1 MKKLIGALA
10 AISIIAEC
18 ALSAVPVFA
27 SSAEVQ
33 ADAEALTV
41 EDILSVPAN
50 DSGYLI
56 DNLDLDRITEGEINK
71 SPILWSSS
79 NENIISSQGIVK
91 RGDTTADVT
100 VTATIGSGDDVVTKD
115 FTFKVPSKN
124 ISVNGMPTAGDIIY
138 EDNFSDGVID
148 ESHISLLNHANSDIL
163 SEHDGKFEINRTEWI
178 TDGTEPGIQIK
189 NVSSGGKNAVYE
201 YTLDLTKG
209 SHYVRNAF
217 IPTNWAGYPL
227 FFTWQGAENPIYLQD
242 NKGMSDVVK
251 SGKMK
256 VTAYFDLANKQFSVW
271 LNNELAFENTA
282 FLGGSS
288 VDLFRIFTV
297 SKGNFDGRGRI
308 LVDNVKVY
316 KAEKSNIFK
325 DLEGID
331 ADMGGDIVSAADGTK
346 YITSDL
352 SFAKTSGENGS
363 VITYTTDN
371 PTAVNENGVVTRD
384 IVDRDVTVTVTA
396 KDESGNEMKKNFK
409 YVVPGKYHLISSGGP
424 IKGDKIENGT
434 IEKNQEAYITSWSEK
449 GDSVSFASNRDGS
462 NNEPGF
468 KYTYGAP
475 LTGKFIQ
482 KISFKSSSGGLRFV
496 LADNN
501 SNAIARIYQN
511 NDTLCISSGNTVI
524 NYGKATKN
532 TNTDIELLFDFDND
546 IPMITPYINGTKAA
560 DAFYIAT
567 GAANLSMI
575 TGTHICATTAEL
587 GYVWGVGATDVYS
600 LAAYKT
606 ADAASYPEIMKNDA
620 VFSNSAPTA
629 GENTATVS
637 IAKTTEG
644 KLSAN
649 VIYAI
654 YAADGTLKGV
664 SLKPVTLSPD
674 SHREYTL
681 SVTLDAVTGGETQKV
696 FLWDSA
702 EMPVNTEPF
711 PALQ

>member
-1 MKKLIGALA
+1 MKKLVGALA

-27 SSAEVQ
+27 AGAEVQ
-33 ADAEALTV
+33 ADADALTV
-41 EDILSVPAN
+41 EDILSVPV
-50 DSGYLI
+50 DGSGYLI
-56 DNLDLDRITEGEINK
+56 DNLDLDRIKEGEINK
-71 SPILWSSS
+71 SPISWSSS
-79 NENIISSQGIVK
+79 NESIISSQGIVK
-91 RGDTTADVT
+91 RGETTADVI
-100 VTATIGSGDDVVTKD
+100 VTATIGSGEDAVAKN
-115 FTFKVPSKN
+115 FNFKVPAKD
-124 ISVNGMPTAGDIIY
+124 ISVNGMPTAGEVIY
-138 EDNFSDGVID
+138 EDTFSDGVRD
-148 ESHISLLNHANSDIL
+148 EDHIALLNHVDSDIL

-178 TDGTEPGIQIK
+178 KDGPEPGIQIQ
-189 NVSSGGKNAVYE
+189 NVSSGGKNMVYE
-201 YTLDLTKG
+201 YTLDLTDG

-217 IPTNWAGYPL
+217 FSTDKNYYPL
-227 FFTWQGAENPIYLQD
+227 YFTWQGAKNPIYLKD

-282 FLGGSS
+282 FLGGST
-288 VDLFRIFTV
+288 VGFFRILTV
-297 SKGNFDGRGRI
+297 TAGNFDGRGRI

-331 ADMGGDIVSAADGTK
+331 ADMGGDIISAADGTK
-346 YITSDL
+346 YITSNL
-352 SFAKTSGENGS
+352 SFAKTAGANGS
-363 VITYTTDN
+363 EITYTTDD
-371 PTAVNENGVVTRD
+371 TAAVAENGVVTRD
-384 IVDRDVTVTVTA
+384 IVDRPVTVTVTA
-396 KDESGNEMKKNFK
+396 KDALGSEYVKNFK

-424 IKGDKIENGT
+424 IKGDKLPAGEVEWKKPETLVSYSSDGDVISFNADSGKCWGSENGFD
-434 IEKNQEAYITSWSEK
+434 YIYNTS
-449 GDSVSFASNRDGS
+449 
-462 NNEPGF
+462 
-468 KYTYGAP
+468 

-482 KISFKSSSGGLRFV
+482 KISFKSP
-496 LADNN
+496 
-501 SNAIARIYQN
+501 
-511 NDTLCISSGNTVI
+511 
-524 NYGKATKN
+524 GKAIRIRLFDKGYKYLEILQTDNLKVCGETYTVNGANVDPKN
-532 TNTDIELLFDFDND
+532 KNIDIELLIDIDNKTV
-546 IPMITPYINGTKAA
+546 TPYVNGTKMS
-560 DAFYIAT
+560 DKEINI
-567 GAANLSMI
+567 GNLYGIQVRAIHSGSYYWK
-575 TGTHICATTAEL
+575 GTTE
-587 GYVWGVGATDVYS
+587 VSS

-606 ADAASYPEIMKNDA
+606 ADVSSYPEIMKSDA
-620 VFSNSAPTA
+620 VFGNAAPTA
-629 GENTATVS
+629 GENTAAVS

-702 EMPVNTEPF
+702 EMPVKTEPF
-711 PALQ
+711 PVQ

>member
-27 SSAEVQ
+27 AGAEVQ

-71 SPILWSSS
+71 SPISWSSS
-79 NENIISSQGIVK
+79 NENIISRQGIVT

-100 VTATIGSGDDVVTKD
+100 VTAAIGSGDDVVTKG

-138 EDNFSDGVID
+138 DDTFSDGVID
-148 ESHISLLNHANSDIL
+148 ESHISLLDHANSDIL

-178 TDGTEPGIQIK
+178 KDRTEPGIQIQ
-189 NVSSGGKNAVYE
+189 NVSSDGENAVYE
-201 YTLDLTKG
+201 YTLDLTDG

-217 IPTNWAGYPL
+217 ISTDKNYYPL
-227 FFTWQGAENPIYLQD
+227 YFTWQGAENPIYLKD

-282 FLGGSS
+282 FLGGST
-288 VDLFRIFTV
+288 VGFFRIFTV
-297 SKGNFDGRGRI
+297 TAGNLDGRGRI
-308 LVDNVKVY
+308 LVDNIKVY

-371 PTAVNENGVVTRD
+371 TAAVDENGAVTRD

-424 IKGDKIENGT
+424 IKGDKLPAGEVKWANPETLVSYNNDGGVISFNANSGSSWGKENGFS
-434 IEKNQEAYITSWSEK
+434 YIYNT
-449 GDSVSFASNRDGS
+449 
-462 NNEPGF
+462 
-468 KYTYGAP
+468 P

-482 KISFKSSSGGLRFV
+482 KLSFKSPGKGIRIRLV
-496 LADNN
+496 NKEYTKYLEIMQTDNLKVCGET
-501 SNAIARIYQN
+501 Y
-511 NDTLCISSGNTVI
+511 TV
-524 NYGKATKN
+524 NGANVDPRNKN
-532 TNTDIELLFDFDND
+532 IDIELLIDIDNQTV
-546 IPMITPYINGTKAA
+546 TPYVNGTKMS
-560 DAFYIAT
+560 DKKIAIN
-567 GAANLSMI
+567 GLYCIQVLAIHS
-575 TGTHICATTAEL
+575 GTYWTNGTTE
-587 GYVWGVGATDVYS
+587 VSS

-606 ADAASYPEIMKNDA
+606 ADAASYPEIMKSDA
-620 VFSNSAPTA
+620 VFGNAAPVA
-629 GENTATVS
+629 GENTAAVS

-644 KLSAN
+644 ELSAN

-664 SLKPVTLSPD
+664 SLEPVTLSPD

-702 EMPVNTEPF
+702 EMPVKTEPF
-711 PALQ
+711 PVQ

>member
-71 SPILWSSS
+71 SPISWSSS
-79 NENIISSQGIVK
+79 NENIISSQGIVT

-100 VTATIGSGDDVVTKD
+100 VTAAIGSGDDVVTKD

-138 EDNFSDGVID
+138 EDTFSDGVID
-148 ESHISLLNHANSDIL
+148 ESHISLLKHANSDIL

-201 YTLDLTKG
+201 YTLDLTDG

-227 FFTWQGAENPIYLQD
+227 YFTWQGAKNPIYLLD

-316 KAEKSNIFK
+316 KAEKSNVFK
-325 DLEGID
+325 DIEGID
-331 ADMGGDIVSAADGTK
+331 RAIGGDIVSAADGTK

-371 PTAVNENGVVTRD
+371 TAAVDENGAVTRD

-424 IKGDKIENGT
+424 IKGDKLPAGEVKWANPETLVSYNNDGGVISFNANSKSSWGKENGFD
-434 IEKNQEAYITSWSEK
+434 YIYNTS
-449 GDSVSFASNRDGS
+449 
-462 NNEPGF
+462 
-468 KYTYGAP
+468 

-482 KISFKSSSGGLRFV
+482 KISFKSPGNG
-496 LADNN
+496 
-501 SNAIARIYQN
+501 IRIRLFDKEHPDYLEILQAKDLTTVCGEAYKVN
-511 NDTLCISSGNTVI
+511 GKNVDTRD
-524 NYGKATKN
+524 KN
-532 TNTDIELLFDFDND
+532 VDIELLIDFDNKTV
-546 IPMITPYINGTKAA
+546 TPYVNGTKMSDKEFAINGLYCIQVRAVHSGNYWINGTTE
-560 DAFYIAT
+560 F
-567 GAANLSMI
+567 S
-575 TGTHICATTAEL
+575 
-587 GYVWGVGATDVYS
+587 S

-606 ADAASYPEIMKNDA
+606 ADAASYPEIMKNDV

-654 YAADGTLKGV
+654 YAADGALKGV

-702 EMPVNTEPF
+702 LMPVKTEPF
-711 PALQ
+711 PVQ

>member
-27 SSAEVQ
+27 AGAEVK
-33 ADAEALTV
+33 ADADALTV

-71 SPILWSSS
+71 SPISWSSS

-100 VTATIGSGDDVVTKD
+100 VTAAIGSGDDVVTKD

-138 EDNFSDGVID
+138 EDTFSDGVID

-409 YVVPGKYHLISSGGP
+409 YVVPGKYHLISNGDWVM
-424 IKGDKIENGT
+424 GDKLPAGEVKWANPETLVSYNNDGGVISFNANSKSSWGKENGFD
-434 IEKNQEAYITSWSEK
+434 YIYNTS
-449 GDSVSFASNRDGS
+449 
-462 NNEPGF
+462 
-468 KYTYGAP
+468 

-482 KISFKSSSGGLRFV
+482 KISFKSPGNG
-496 LADNN
+496 
-501 SNAIARIYQN
+501 IRIRLFDKEHPDYLEILQAKDLTTVCGEAYKVN
-511 NDTLCISSGNTVI
+511 GKNVDTRD
-524 NYGKATKN
+524 KN
-532 TNTDIELLFDFDND
+532 VDIELLIDFDNKTV
-546 IPMITPYINGTKAA
+546 TPYVNGTKMSDKKIAINGLYCIQVRAVHSGNYWINGT
-560 DAFYIAT
+560 T
-567 GAANLSMI
+567 EVS
-575 TGTHICATTAEL
+575 
-587 GYVWGVGATDVYS
+587 S

-606 ADAASYPEIMKNDA
+606 ADAASYPEIMKSDA
-620 VFSNSAPTA
+620 VFGNSAPTA

-702 EMPVNTEPF
+702 EMPVKTEQF
-711 PALQ
+711 PAQQ

>member
-71 SPILWSSS
+71 SPISWSSS

-100 VTATIGSGDDVVTKD
+100 VTAAIGSGDDVVTKD

-138 EDNFSDGVID
+138 EDTFSDGAID

-227 FFTWQGAENPIYLQD
+227 FFTWQGAENPIYLLD

-346 YITSDL
+346 YITSNL
-352 SFAKTSGENGS
+352 SFAKTTGANGS

-371 PTAVNENGVVTRD
+371 TAAVDENGAVTRD

-424 IKGDKIENGT
+424 IKGDKLPAGEVKWANPETLVSYNNDGGVISFNANSKSSWGKENGFD
-434 IEKNQEAYITSWSEK
+434 YIYNTS
-449 GDSVSFASNRDGS
+449 
-462 NNEPGF
+462 
-468 KYTYGAP
+468 

-482 KISFKSSSGGLRFV
+482 KISFKSPGNG
-496 LADNN
+496 
-501 SNAIARIYQN
+501 IRIRLFDKEHPDYLEILQAKDLTTVCGEAYKVN
-511 NDTLCISSGNTVI
+511 GKNVDTRD
-524 NYGKATKN
+524 KN
-532 TNTDIELLFDFDND
+532 VDIELLIDFDNKTV
-546 IPMITPYINGTKAA
+546 TPYVNGTKMSDKKIAINGLYCIQVRAVHSGNYWINGT
-560 DAFYIAT
+560 T
-567 GAANLSMI
+567 EVS
-575 TGTHICATTAEL
+575 
-587 GYVWGVGATDVYS
+587 S

-620 VFSNSAPTA
+620 VFGNSAPTA

-711 PALQ
+711 PAQQ

>member
-71 SPILWSSS
+71 SPISWSSS

-100 VTATIGSGDDVVTKD
+100 VTAAIGSGDDVVTKD

-138 EDNFSDGVID
+138 EDTFSDGVID

-409 YVVPGKYHLISSGGP
+409 YVVPGKYHLISNGDWVM
-424 IKGDKIENGT
+424 GDKLPAGEVKWANPETLVSYNNDGGVISFNANSKSSWGKENGFD
-434 IEKNQEAYITSWSEK
+434 YIYNTS
-449 GDSVSFASNRDGS
+449 
-462 NNEPGF
+462 
-468 KYTYGAP
+468 

-482 KISFKSSSGGLRFV
+482 KISFKSPGNG
-496 LADNN
+496 
-501 SNAIARIYQN
+501 IRIRLFDKEHPDYLEILQAKDLTTVCGEAYKVN
-511 NDTLCISSGNTVI
+511 GKNVDTRDKDV
-524 NYGKATKN
+524 
-532 TNTDIELLFDFDND
+532 DIELLIDFDNQTV
-546 IPMITPYINGTKAA
+546 TPYVNGTKMSDKKIAINGLYCIQVRAVHSGNYWINGT
-560 DAFYIAT
+560 T
-567 GAANLSMI
+567 EVS
-575 TGTHICATTAEL
+575 
-587 GYVWGVGATDVYS
+587 S

-702 EMPVNTEPF
+702 EMPVKTEQF
-711 PALQ
+711 PAQQ

>member
-1 MKKLIGALA
+1 MKKLVGALA

-27 SSAEVQ
+27 AGAEVQ
-33 ADAEALTV
+33 ADADALTV
-41 EDILSVPAN
+41 EDILSVPV
-50 DSGYLI
+50 DGSGYLI
-56 DNLDLDRITEGEINK
+56 DNLDLDRITKGEINK
-71 SPILWSSS
+71 SPISWSSS
-79 NENIISSQGIVK
+79 NESVISSQGIVK

-100 VTATIGSGDDVVTKD
+100 VTAAIGSGEDTVTKD
-115 FTFKVPSKN
+115 FTFKVPAKG
-124 ISVNGMPTAGDIIY
+124 ISVNGMPTAGEMIY
-138 EDNFSDGVID
+138 EDTFSDGVID

-163 SEHDGKFEINRTEWI
+163 SEHDGKFEINRSEWI
-178 TDGTEPGIQIK
+178 QGEPGIEIK
-189 NVSSGGKNAVYE
+189 ASAGGQNAVYE
-201 YTLDLTKG
+201 YTLDLTNG

-217 IPTNWAGYPL
+217 IPTDWKGYPL
-227 FFTWQGAENPIYLQD
+227 YFTWQGAENPMRLD
-242 NKGMSDVVK
+242 NGSISDIIK

-256 VTAYFDLANKQFSVW
+256 VTAYFDFANKQFSVW

-282 FLGGSS
+282 FLGGSA
-288 VDLFRIFTV
+288 VDFFRIFTV
-297 SKGNFDGRGRI
+297 TSNNLDGRGRI

-316 KAEKSNIFK
+316 RAEKSNIFK

-346 YITSDL
+346 YITSNL

-363 VITYTTDN
+363 VITYTTDD
-371 PTAVNENGVVTRD
+371 TEAVDENGVVTRD
-384 IVDRDVTVTVTA
+384 IVDRPVTVTVTA
-396 KDESGNEMKKNFK
+396 KDASGSEYVKNFK

-424 IKGDKIENGT
+424 IKGDKLPAGEVQWANPETLVSYNNDGGVISFNANSGSSWGKENGFD
-434 IEKNQEAYITSWSEK
+434 YIYNTS
-449 GDSVSFASNRDGS
+449 
-462 NNEPGF
+462 
-468 KYTYGAP
+468 

-482 KISFKSSSGGLRFV
+482 KISFKSPGKG
-496 LADNN
+496 
-501 SNAIARIYQN
+501 IRIRLLDTDYKEYLEILQT
-511 NDTLCISSGNTVI
+511 DTLTVCGEAYKV
-524 NYGKATKN
+524 NGKNVDTRNKN
-532 TNTDIELLFDFDND
+532 VDIELLIDFDNKTV
-546 IPMITPYINGTKAA
+546 TPYVNGTKMS
-560 DAFYIAT
+560 DKKIAIN
-567 GAANLSMI
+567 GLYCIQVRAVHSGNNWI
-575 TGTHICATTAEL
+575 KGTTEFS
-587 GYVWGVGATDVYS
+587 S

-606 ADAASYPEIMKNDA
+606 ADVSSYPEIMKSDA
-620 VFSNSAPTA
+620 VFGNSAPTA
-629 GENTATVS
+629 GENTAAVS

-644 KLSAN
+644 ELSAN

-711 PALQ
+711 PAQQ

>member
-71 SPILWSSS
+71 SPISWSSS

-100 VTATIGSGDDVVTKD
+100 VTAAIGSGDDVVTKD

-138 EDNFSDGVID
+138 EDTFSDGAID

-227 FFTWQGAENPIYLQD
+227 FFTWQGAENPIYLLD

-346 YITSDL
+346 YITSNL
-352 SFAKTSGENGS
+352 SFAKTTGANGS

-371 PTAVNENGVVTRD
+371 TAAVDENGAVTRD

-424 IKGDKIENGT
+424 IKGDKLPAGEVKWANPETLVSYNNDGGVISFNANSKSSWGKENGFD
-434 IEKNQEAYITSWSEK
+434 YIYNTS
-449 GDSVSFASNRDGS
+449 
-462 NNEPGF
+462 
-468 KYTYGAP
+468 

-482 KISFKSSSGGLRFV
+482 KISFKSPGKG
-496 LADNN
+496 
-501 SNAIARIYQN
+501 IRIRLLDTDYKEYLEILQT
-511 NDTLCISSGNTVI
+511 DTLTVCGEAYKV
-524 NYGKATKN
+524 NGKNVDTRDKN
-532 TNTDIELLFDFDND
+532 VDIELLIDFDNKTV
-546 IPMITPYINGTKAA
+546 TPYVNGTKMSDKKIAINGLYCIQVRAVHSGNYWINGT
-560 DAFYIAT
+560 T
-567 GAANLSMI
+567 EVS
-575 TGTHICATTAEL
+575 
-587 GYVWGVGATDVYS
+587 S

-711 PALQ
+711 PAQQ

>member
-1 MKKLIGALA
+1 MKKLVGALA

-27 SSAEVQ
+27 AGAEVQ
-33 ADAEALTV
+33 ADADALTV
-41 EDILSVPAN
+41 EDILSVPV
-50 DSGYLI
+50 DGSGYLI
-56 DNLDLDRITEGEINK
+56 DNLDLDRITKGEINK
-71 SPILWSSS
+71 SPISWSSS
-79 NENIISSQGIVK
+79 NESVISSQGIVK

-100 VTATIGSGDDVVTKD
+100 VTAAIGSGEDTVTKD
-115 FTFKVPSKN
+115 FTFKVPAKG
-124 ISVNGMPTAGDIIY
+124 ISVNGMPTAGEMIY
-138 EDNFSDGVID
+138 EDTFSDGVID

-201 YTLDLTKG
+201 YTLDLTDG

-227 FFTWQGAENPIYLQD
+227 FFTWQGAKNPIYLQD

-316 KAEKSNIFK
+316 RAEKSNIFK

-346 YITSDL
+346 YITSNL
-352 SFAKTSGENGS
+352 SFAKTAGANGS
-363 VITYTTDN
+363 KITYTTDD
-371 PTAVNENGVVTRD
+371 TEAVDENGVVTRD
-384 IVDRDVTVTVTA
+384 IVDRPVTVTVTA
-396 KDESGNEMKKNFK
+396 KDASGSEYVKNFK

-424 IKGDKIENGT
+424 IKGDKLPAGEVKWEKPDTLVSYSNDGGVISFNANSGISWRQENGFDY
-434 IEKNQEAYITSWSEK
+434 KYNTS
-449 GDSVSFASNRDGS
+449 
-462 NNEPGF
+462 
-468 KYTYGAP
+468 

-482 KISFKSSSGGLRFV
+482 KISFKSPGKG
-496 LADNN
+496 
-501 SNAIARIYQN
+501 IRIRLLDTDYKEYLEILQT
-511 NDTLCISSGNTVI
+511 DTLTVCGEAYKV
-524 NYGKATKN
+524 NGKNVDTRNKN
-532 TNTDIELLFDFDND
+532 VDIELLIDFDNKTV
-546 IPMITPYINGTKAA
+546 TPYVNGTKMSDKKIAINGLYCIQVRAVHSGNNWINGT
-560 DAFYIAT
+560 T
-567 GAANLSMI
+567 EVS
-575 TGTHICATTAEL
+575 
-587 GYVWGVGATDVYS
+587 S

-606 ADAASYPEIMKNDA
+606 ADVSSYPEIMKSDA
-620 VFSNSAPTA
+620 VFGNSAPTA

-644 KLSAN
+644 ELSAN

-711 PALQ
+711 PAQQ

>member
-27 SSAEVQ
+27 AGAEVQ
-33 ADAEALTV
+33 ADADALTV
-41 EDILSVPAN
+41 EDILSVPV
-50 DSGYLI
+50 DGSGYLI

-71 SPILWSSS
+71 SPISWSSS
-79 NENIISSQGIVK
+79 DESIISSQGIVK
-91 RGDTTADVT
+91 RGETTADVT
-100 VTATIGSGDDVVTKD
+100 VTAAIGSGDDVVTKG

-138 EDNFSDGVID
+138 DDTFSDGVID
-148 ESHISLLNHANSDIL
+148 ESHISLLDHANSDIL

-178 TDGTEPGIQIK
+178 KDRTEPGIQIQ
-189 NVSSGGKNAVYE
+189 NVSSDGENAVYE
-201 YTLDLTKG
+201 YTLDLTDG

-217 IPTNWAGYPL
+217 ISTDKNYYPL
-227 FFTWQGAENPIYLQD
+227 YFTWQGAENPIYLKD

-282 FLGGSS
+282 FLGGST
-288 VDLFRIFTV
+288 VGFFRIFTV
-297 SKGNFDGRGRI
+297 TAGNLDGRGRI
-308 LVDNVKVY
+308 LVDNIKVY

-346 YITSDL
+346 YITSNL
-352 SFAKTSGENGS
+352 SFAKTTGANGS

-371 PTAVNENGVVTRD
+371 TAAVDENGAVTRD

-409 YVVPGKYHLISSGGP
+409 YVVPGKYHLISSGDL
-424 IKGDKIENGT
+424 IMGDKLPAGE
-434 IEKNQEAYITSWSEK
+434 IEKKDAAYITSWSEN
-449 GDSVSFASNRDGS
+449 GDGVSFASDRDGAGK
-462 NNEPGF
+462 EPGF
-468 KYTYGAP
+468 MYTHKTP

-482 KISFKSSSGGLRFV
+482 RISFKSSSAGLRFRMF
-496 LADNN
+496 D
-501 SNAIARIYQN
+501 SNYKTIATIYQG
-511 NDTLCISSGNTVI
+511 SSKLLIESGGTTI
-524 NYGKATKN
+524 EYSSTKDQK
-532 TNTDIELLFDFDND
+532 TDIKLLFDFDED
-546 IPMITPYINGTKAA
+546 IPTITPYINGTKAGNPLN
-560 DAFYIAT
+560 ITT
-567 GAANLSMI
+567 GAANLSKI
-575 TGTHICATTAEL
+575 AGAHLCATIGGL
-587 GYVWGVGATDVYS
+587 GYVWGVGTTEVSS

-606 ADAASYPEIMKNDA
+606 ADAASYPEIMKSDA
-620 VFSNSAPTA
+620 VFGNAAPVA
-629 GENTATVS
+629 GENTAAVS

-644 KLSAN
+644 ELSAN

-664 SLKPVTLSPD
+664 SLEPVTLSPD

-702 EMPVNTEPF
+702 EMPVKTEPF
-711 PALQ
+711 PVQ

>member
-27 SSAEVQ
+27 AGAEVK
-33 ADAEALTV
+33 ADADALTV

-71 SPILWSSS
+71 SPISWSSS

-100 VTATIGSGDDVVTKD
+100 VTAAIGSGDDVVTKD

-138 EDNFSDGVID
+138 EDTFSDGVID

-227 FFTWQGAENPIYLQD
+227 FFTWQGAENPIYLLD

-282 FLGGSS
+282 FFGGSS

-331 ADMGGDIVSAADGTK
+331 ADMGSDIVSAADGTK
-346 YITSDL
+346 YITSNL
-352 SFAKTSGENGS
+352 SFAKTTGANGS

-371 PTAVNENGVVTRD
+371 TAAVDENGAVTRD

-409 YVVPGKYHLISSGGP
+409 YVVPGKYHIVSGSGP
-424 IKGDKIENGT
+424 AKGDKLPAGNVQWANPGTLISYGIDGDVISFNANSGSCWGQENGFNY
-434 IEKNQEAYITSWSEK
+434 IYNEA
-449 GDSVSFASNRDGS
+449 
-462 NNEPGF
+462 
-468 KYTYGAP
+468 

-482 KISFKSSSGGLRFV
+482 KISFKSPGKG
-496 LADNN
+496 
-501 SNAIARIYQN
+501 IRIRLLDTDYKEYLEILQT
-511 NDTLCISSGNTVI
+511 DTLTVCGE
-524 NYGKATKN
+524 NYNADTRNKN
-532 TNTDIELLFDFDND
+532 VDIELLIDFDNQKV
-546 IPMITPYINGTKAA
+546 TPYVNGTKMSDKKIAINGLYCIQVRAVHSGSYWINGT
-560 DAFYIAT
+560 T
-567 GAANLSMI
+567 EVS
-575 TGTHICATTAEL
+575 
-587 GYVWGVGATDVYS
+587 S

-702 EMPVNTEPF
+702 EMPVKTEQF
-711 PALQ
+711 PAQ